1 MGCTQLKQ
9 QSARSGKPVPRERT
23 SKGSRSDTR
32 STILGRGIV
41 AAAVGVTVGG
51 MFLQSMAAHEV
62 MNLTQSL
69 SLSSKA
75 VCLSAGEPLSTMTRT
90 GLAGG
95 DVKIKEIEGISTL
108 HRGWH
113 PASYIGKVW
122 VKVIPASENMGKQH
136 CVKITWG
143 AYTFAKM
150 LSVGESLSLV
160 HSKRNQDSIPLTVD
174 VEPAAKVEFG
184 QREPLGINQ
193 YSIADPE
200 WSTR

>member
-9 QSARSGKPVPRERT
+9 QSARSEKPASRESA
-23 SKGSRSDTR
+23 SKDSRSDTR
-32 STILGRGIV
+32 FTILGQGIL
-41 AAAVGVTVGG
+41 AAAIGVVAGG
-51 MFLQSMAAHEV
+51 IFLQSVAAHEI
-62 MNLTQSL
+62 MNLAQALGL
-69 SLSSKA
+69 SPKA
-75 VCLSAGEPLSTMTRT
+75 ACLSADESSSTTNRT
-90 GLAGG
+90 GLTGEDA
-95 DVKIKEIEGISTL
+95 KTKEIGGISTL

-122 VKVIPASENMGKQH
+122 VKVIPSPENMGKQH

-143 AYTFAKM
+143 AYRFAKI

-160 HSKRNQDSIPLTVD
+160 HSKRNPDSIPLTVE

-193 YSIADPE
+193 YSITDPE
-200 WSTR
+200 WATR